1 LNTSARVTLEKKH
14 AVRPLATAQGEE
26 VALQPPAQLEKK
38 KEKIPWEFAE
48 RKIPNRAPSKEHA

>member
-38 KEKIPWEFAE
+38 KEKIP
-48 RKIPNRAPSKEHA
+48 